1 MEKKIINLIKD
12 NDGSSCLTCGAK
24 EATVKVKIQRVNP
37 EDNITSFHVCD
48 ECVAR
53 MQQDVH
59 KICE

>member
-1 MEKKIINLIKD
+1 MEKKIVNLIKN
-12 NDGSSCLTCGAK
+12 NDGGRCLTCGNK
-24 EATVKVKIQRVNP
+24 EATVKVRIQRINP
-37 EDNITSFHVCD
+37 EDNIISFHICD